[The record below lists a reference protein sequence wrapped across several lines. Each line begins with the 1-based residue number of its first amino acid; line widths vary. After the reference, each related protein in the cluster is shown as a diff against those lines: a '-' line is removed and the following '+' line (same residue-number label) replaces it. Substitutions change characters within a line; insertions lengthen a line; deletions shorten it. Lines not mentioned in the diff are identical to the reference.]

1 MDTAWEEE
9 AMYNVLLV
17 DDEELDLE
25 GMKRFIP
32 WTELGMEVKG
42 CVNNA
47 LSACEVLEKHP
58 IDILISDVNMPY
70 MSGLELARIAL
81 QRKPKIRIIFVSGY
95 QEFSYVQQALSLNAY
110 SYVLKPME
118 DSELIASLMKVKQ
131 DLDEEHKLRE
141 VEEAYQDLIP
151 IAKSDMLLRLFEGED
166 TSDREYMD
174 KLVKTHELDR
184 LKWPLRV
191 AVMELDLI
199 SRLNE
204 RSPASHQGT
213 RSFMKQLDEAIY
225 RMGVIP
231 YCKLSSHRV
240 ALLLESEGIEDIIN
254 SVLDAAQRR
263 LSITVTTGLGS
274 PVHTSDQLYESYLQ
288 AVQAVEGKMF
298 LGKGG
303 IIKFEDVSVEP
314 AMLDFNML
322 NEHMNALMKA
332 VKEYELVHIHDE
344 LENLFRSVTSLRSKF
359 TVHNLISYFIW
370 KLDQYLSAMN
380 EDLFEL
386 LEIDIRKLDIL
397 LQFETINDIRRWL
410 LYRVYE
416 ISEKL
421 HHKNNTNDSQFIR
434 NVMKTIKDR
443 MRENITIKDIAQQ
456 FSFSPSYFGFLIR
469 EKSGYTFNELLVQ
482 LRMEKACELLKIPG
496 MKIYE
501 ISDKVGYRHLPYF
514 SRQFKEKFGMTPL
527 EYRKKVQ

>member
-1 MDTAWEEE
+1 MDHGGEE

-32 WTELGMEVKG
+32 WSELGMEVKG

-47 LSACEVLEKHP
+47 LSACEVLEQHS
-58 IDILISDVNMPY
+58 IDILVSDVNMPY

-95 QEFSYVQQALSLNAY
+95 QEFSYVQQALSLKAY

-118 DSELIASLMKVKQ
+118 DSELIASLMKVKR

-166 TSDREYMD
+166 TLDREFMD
-174 KLVKTHELDR
+174 KLMRAHDLHR
-184 LKWPLRV
+184 LKWPVRV
-191 AVMELDLI
+191 AVMELDLVSRI
-199 SRLNE
+199 SDRNQTNLEGSRL
-204 RSPASHQGT
+204 
-213 RSFMKQLDEAIY
+213 FMKQLHEATD
-225 RMGVIP
+225 RGGHVP
-231 YCKLSSHRV
+231 YCKLSPHRV
-240 ALLLESEGIEDIIN
+240 ALLLEAEGIRDTITRI
-254 SVLDAAQRR
+254 LDLAQRR
-263 LSITVTTGLGS
+263 VSASVTTGLGS
-274 PVHTSDQLYESYLQ
+274 PVHSSVQLYESYLQ
-288 AVQAVEGKMF
+288 AIQAVEGKMF

-303 IIKFEDVSVEP
+303 VINYEDISVEP
-314 AMLDFNML
+314 VMLDFRML
-322 NEHMNALMKA
+322 DAHMNALMKA
-332 VKEYELVHIHDE
+332 VKDYELVQIHDE
-344 LENLFRSVTSLRSKF
+344 LEKMFRSVTSLRSKY
-359 TVHNLISYFIW
+359 TVQNLTSYFIW
-370 KLDQYLSAMN
+370 KLDQYLSTIN
-380 EDLFEL
+380 ENLFEL
-386 LEIDIRKLDIL
+386 LDIDIRKLDIL
-397 LQFETINDIRRWL
+397 LQFETISDIRQWL
-410 LYRVYE
+410 LYRVFE

-421 HHKNNTNDSQFIR
+421 HYKHNTNDSPFIR
-434 NVMKTIKDR
+434 NVIKTIKER

-456 FSFSPSYFGFLIR
+456 FSFSPSYFGYLVR

-482 LRMEKACELLKIPG
+482 MRMERACELLKMPG